1 MSCHTQWF
9 NHFLPICENVHIL
22 VLFVSDKS
30 IKKYYLQWVTNVKH
44 NVSSQRNVSGENWIS
59 VKSSTWWCPDSL
71 VTLSSCCAD
80 LVFALRS
87 YGNPDVTVWRGSW
100 RNVWWEATEYG
111 HQLWETAASNAVLSE
126 SNRTSEILRLLVAW
140 MHRSWMLHMMN
151 PLKSLGSIN

>member
-1 MSCHTQWF
+1 MISLFPAYMWKCPH
-9 NHFLPICENVHIL
+9 PCAICVW
-22 VLFVSDKS
+22 S
-30 IKKYYLQWVTNVKH
+30 INKYYLQRVTNVKH

-111 HQLWETAASNAVLSE
+111 HQLWETAASNAVLPE
-126 SNRTSEILRLLVAW
+126 SNRTTEILRLLVAW
-140 MHRSWMLHMMN
+140 MHRSRMLLIAAHDE
-151 PLKSLGSIN
+151 PFEKSWIY